1 LLNALIVSP
10 SLIGSL
16 AACQPINENQTL
28 QTCAHHLPCCL
39 FIAQY
44 RIKVLSNCT
53 VVA

>member
-1 LLNALIVSP
+1 LIVSP

-28 QTCAHHLPCCL
+28 QTCAHIILPDVFL
-39 FIAQY
+39 LHSTGSKSY
-44 RIKVLSNCT
+44 PT